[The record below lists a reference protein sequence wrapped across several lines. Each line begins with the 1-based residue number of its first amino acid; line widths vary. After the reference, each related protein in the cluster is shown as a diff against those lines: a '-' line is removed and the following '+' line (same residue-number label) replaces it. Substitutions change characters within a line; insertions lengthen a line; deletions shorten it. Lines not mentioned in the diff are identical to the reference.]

1 MTNPF
6 SKYKG
11 KAVVLIHPECP
22 HCRSLKERLA
32 SGGKAPEDVVFL
44 DLTKDEEARALA
56 EAFDVRAVPA
66 VFFVSEEDGKTKVC
80 KLDEKMEKV
89 EKCMEVEHEQ

>member
-1 MTNPF
+1 LSPF

-11 KAVVLIHPECP
+11 KTVVLVHPECP
-22 HCRSLKERLA
+22 HCLSLKERLT
-32 SGGKAPEDVVFL
+32 SDGRAPEGVVFL
-44 DLTKDEEARALA
+44 DLTNDEEARALA

-66 VFFVSEEDGKTKVC
+66 VFFVTEEDGKTKVC

-89 EKCMEVEHEQ
+89 EACMEVEHEQ